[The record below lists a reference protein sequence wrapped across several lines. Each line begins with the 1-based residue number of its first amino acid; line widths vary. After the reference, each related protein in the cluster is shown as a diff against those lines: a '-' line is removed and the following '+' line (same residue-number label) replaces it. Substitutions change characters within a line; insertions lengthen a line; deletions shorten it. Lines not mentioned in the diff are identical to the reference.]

1 MPNITIKGN
10 IGKVIYILNKGP
22 YIICK
27 DKAIL
32 IDEYYVEGEEKV
44 KLPNGINIFQ

>member
-1 MPNITIKGN
+1 MFDAKYNIKGN

-22 YIICK
+22 YICK

-32 IDEYYVEGEEKV
+32 IDEYYVEGREK
-44 KLPNGINIFQ
+44 